1 MDATKIGPAMPFR
14 RNPFGRFTG
23 SLIFDRQRD
32 DMVREHE
39 EKGTPMRIWSGG
51 RFRKN

>member
-14 RNPFGRFTG
+14 RNPFARQTG

-32 DMVREHE
+32 DVVRELE
-39 EKGTPMRIWSGG
+39 EHGAPMRIWSGG
-51 RFRKN
+51 HFRKN